1 MAEKTV
7 GVQKRTYERMDEAR
21 APGQS
26 FDGFIRQMMN
36 EREEEGE

>member
-1 MAEKTV
+1 MGEKTIA
-7 GVQKRTYERMDEAR
+7 VQKSTYDRMDENR

-36 EREEEGE
+36 EREGDAE